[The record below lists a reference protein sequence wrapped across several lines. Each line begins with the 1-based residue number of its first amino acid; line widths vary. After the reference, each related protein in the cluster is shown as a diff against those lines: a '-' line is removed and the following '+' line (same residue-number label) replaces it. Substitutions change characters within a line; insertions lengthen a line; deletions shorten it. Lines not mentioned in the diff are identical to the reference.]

1 MTNDLGMNI
10 FSGENHKM
18 IGGNYGALFPPKGFE
33 LTLSLPW
40 PRKNFSLQCLYI
52 EKQTSDENKEK
63 CHQRISSW
71 SNTKFSNLA
80 S

>member
-18 IGGNYGALFPPKGFE
+18 ISGNYGALFPPKGFE

-40 PRKNFSLQCLYI
+40 RRKNFSLQCLYI
-52 EKQTSDENKEK
+52 EKETSDENKTVIRELVVDVMPNSP
-63 CHQRISSW
+63 I
-71 SNTKFSNLA
+71 
-80 S
+80 